1 MPGDRAG
8 GRRGP
13 SGWRCR
19 WPARWSRTW
28 PPSTAPACARC
39 SCAGPRSTP
48 ATSSRS
54 SSRAGTPW
62 PRCARRAPSGPGS
75 CGPRNA
81 AKAGTSTT
89 NPSSTRTRRPRTS
102 GRWSPTGPRR
112 KQAGTL
118 LASEGLDTSDLDER
132 IGELDEQITDSGLR
146 GKVLPARPRRH
157 RSTRRRQDA
166 APLPRRTVNP
176 RTVGK
181 TYTAPDGKTFRPS
194 LFVTLT
200 CPSYGRVGEDGAPAD
215 PDTYDYTR
223 AARDA
228 LHFAALFDRFIQN
241 LRRFTGYDLQYFAA
255 IEPQRR
261 LAPHVHLAIRGTISR
276 HELREVIA
284 ATYHQVWWPA
294 TQTVKYDGGHLPVWD
309 EHTGTYL
316 DPDTGEVLP
325 TWDQALD
332 AIGDQDEP
340 RHVARFG
347 ARFDAQGVLAGSRDA
362 SRCIGYLTK
371 YLTKHLGDCHQA
383 ATDAQADHAAR
394 LADALRYEPCSPTCA
409 NWLRYGIQPK
419 NARPGLRPGAC
430 KGKAHRREY
439 LGYAGRRVLVS
450 RKWSGKTLADHRADR
465 RTWLTSALG
474 LPATD
479 PARYSLGTGQ
489 ARRPGPHA
497 QRATAPARRRRPH
510 PMANRPRPGPA
521 QSRRGRSSGNWAGRM
536 TSRRDQ
542 AAAVLLTVEAAA
554 ERLSTSPRFI
564 RRLIAERRIEFVKV
578 GRHVRISESA
588 LT

>member
-1 MPGDRAG
+1 MSRSPSPGFAARSCLRGRA
-8 GRRGP
+8 
-13 SGWRCR
+13 
-19 WPARWSRTW
+19 A
-28 PPSTAPACARC
+28 TAPPGAARTPLPC
-39 SCAGPRSTP
+39 PAARST
-48 ATSSRS
+48 
-54 SSRAGTPW
+54 
-62 PRCARRAPSGPGS
+62 
-75 CGPRNA
+75 
-81 AKAGTSTT
+81 
-89 NPSSTRTRRPRTS
+89 
-102 GRWSPTGPRR
+102 
-112 KQAGTL
+112 
-118 LASEGLDTSDLDER
+118 
-132 IGELDEQITDSGLR
+132 
-146 GKVLPARPRRH
+146 
-157 RSTRRRQDA
+157 
-166 APLPRRTVNP
+166 P

-284 ATYHQVWWPA
+284 ATYHQALVAQPRR
-294 TQTVKYDGGHLPVWD
+294 VKYNGDHLPVWD
-309 EHTGTYL
+309 EKTGNYF

-325 TWDQALD
+325 TWDQALRR
-332 AIGDQDEP
+332 DQDGEEDEP
-340 RHVARFG
+340 SCTVARFG

-419 NARPGLRPGAC
+419 QRPARPAARGLQGQGPPPRVPRLRRAPRPGLPQMVRQDPGRPPRRPADLADQRARASGNRPGP
-430 KGKAHRREY
+430 
-439 LGYAGRRVLVS
+439 VQ
-450 RKWSGKTLADHRADR
+450 
-465 RTWLTSALG
+465 
-474 LPATD
+474 
-479 PARYSLGTGQ
+479 LGTGQ

-542 AAAVLLTVEAAA
+542 TAAVLLTVEAAA

-588 LT
+588 LTDFIDAGRVEPLTNAHTRHKMRGVA